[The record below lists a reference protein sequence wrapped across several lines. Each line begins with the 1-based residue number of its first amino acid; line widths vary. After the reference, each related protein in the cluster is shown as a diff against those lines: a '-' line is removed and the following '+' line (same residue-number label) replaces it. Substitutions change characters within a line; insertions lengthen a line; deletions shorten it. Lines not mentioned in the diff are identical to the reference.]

1 MSKTII
7 SNCDLTFHDIKKVSL
22 SVDGPFN
29 QSECLEIRFE
39 NSSKDSGT
47 LSLFFE
53 PGIKVELESLKPF
66 QKLKKI
72 IVDIGKIRLNKRR
85 KKHGK
90 Y

>member
-7 SNCDLTFHDIKKVSL
+7 SNCDLNFHDIKKVSL
-22 SVDGPFN
+22 AVEGPFN
-29 QSECLEIRFE
+29 QSECLQIRFE

-53 PGIKVELESLKPF
+53 QGIKVELESLNAL

-72 IVDIGKIRLNKRR
+72 IVDVGKIRLNKRR
-85 KKHGK
+85 
-90 Y
+90 